1 MEQIK
6 INGQVVSLNKYNY
19 GSYSSDNYGANSICV
34 QLGNK
39 SIYYSYDTVVAF
51 EGYNS
56 KGVRFGL
63 TVSENCLGPT
73 TGQHLNWID
82 GGRKDKRLSRDDFL
96 RKLSEFLE

>member
-63 TVSENCLGPT
+63 TVSENCWGST
-73 TGQHLNWID
+73 TGKHLNWID
-82 GGRKDKRLSRDDFL
+82 GGRKDKRLSRDEFL

>member
-19 GSYSSDNYGANSICV
+19 GNYSSDNYGANSICV

-51 EGYNS
+51 EGTNS

-63 TVSENCLGPT
+63 TVSENCWGPT
-73 TGQHLNWID
+73 TGKHLNWID
-82 GGRKDKRLSRDDFL
+82 GGRKDKRLNRDEFL

>member
-1 MEQIK
+1 MEQLK

-19 GSYSSDNYGANSICV
+19 GNYSSDNYGANSICV

-56 KGVRFGL
+56 KGVRFDL
-63 TVSENCLGPT
+63 TVSENCRGPT
-73 TGQHLNWID
+73 TGKHLNWID
-82 GGRKDKRLSRDDFL
+82 GGRKDKRLSRDEFL

>member
-56 KGVRFGL
+56 KGVRFDL
-63 TVSENCLGPT
+63 TVSENCWGAT
-73 TGQHLNWID
+73 TGKHLNWID
-82 GGRKDKRLSRDDFL
+82 GGRKDKRLSRDEFL

>member
-19 GSYSSDNYGANSICV
+19 GSYSNDNYGANSICI

-56 KGVRFGL
+56 KGVRFDL
-63 TVSENCLGPT
+63 MVSENCWGPT
-73 TGQHLNWID
+73 TGKHLNWID
-82 GGRKDKRLSRDDFL
+82 GGRKNKRLSRDEFL